1 MRPYPSAGIVGAIE
15 RAGFLI
21 QGIGFLLEAREI
33 DCLRIIAERRVGESF
48 LVKEWDK
55 VRNKAWVDTA
65 HTSLSIR

>member
-33 DCLRIIAERRVGESF
+33 DCLRRGSIDF
-48 LVKEWDK
+48 LIYNE
-55 VRNKAWVDTA
+55 
-65 HTSLSIR
+65 